1 MANKFTQ
8 TVARSSVD
16 LAGLVGLGLLAYAF
30 DVMNFLIGFSVLV
43 IWSAKELQVLKLP
56 FILRNHWPWS
66 VSASIAWAC
75 SALGS
80 DWQMGGAGSRVLARL
95 LGVLDLDSGLIIVHL
110 LHLLLIGL
118 LLGLLEFGLK
128 RLVRGLLAARVRKV
142 LVDQ

>member
-1 MANKFTQ
+1 MASKFIL

-16 LAGLVGLGLLAYAF
+16 LAGLMGLGLIAYAF
-30 DVMNFLIGFSVLV
+30 DFVNFLIGFSVLV
-43 IWSAKELQVLKLP
+43 FWSAKELQVLKLP
-56 FILRNHWPWS
+56 FILRNQWPWS
-66 VSASIAWAC
+66 VSASIAWAFA
-75 SALGS
+75 ALGS
-80 DWQMGGAGSRVLARL
+80 DWQTGGAGSRVLARL

-128 RLVRGLLAARVRKV
+128 RLVRGLLAARVRKI